1 MSNMLEDLLSQLGP
15 GGVSK
20 IAGSLGSDQSAT
32 SKAIGLA
39 LPALLGGLAR
49 NASQPQGA
57 ESLASAL
64 DDHGDGMMGQL
75 AGLLGGSGILGHVL
89 GGRQEPVAQQVA
101 KGSGMDMGSVMKLL
115 PILAPIVMGYLSRQK
130 KQQNLGAADIGSM
143 LRREREEVEQPGGML
158 GKAMAAMLDDDGD
171 GVDLGDIMGALTGG
185 GGGQSSGLGGM
196 LGKMLSG
203 G

>member
-20 IAGSLGSDQSAT
+20 IAGSLGSDQNAT
-32 SKAIGLA
+32 AKAIGLA
-39 LPALLGGLAR
+39 LPALIGGLAR

-64 DDHGDGMMGQL
+64 DDHGDGVLGQL

-89 GGRQEPVAQQVA
+89 GGRQEPVAQQVS
-101 KGSGMDMGSVMKLL
+101 KGSGMDMGAVMKLL

-130 KQQNLGAADIGSM
+130 AQKNLNASDIGSM
-143 LRREREEVEQPGGML
+143 LSQEREEVEQPGGML
-158 GKAMAAMLDDDGD
+158 GKAMSAMLDDDGD

-185 GGGQSSGLGGM
+185 GQSSGLGGM